1 MANESDG
8 TRKPPAGL
16 KGPDQK
22 RVTNRARK
30 RLMVRFG
37 VAKPDR
43 TAFTK
48 NISETGLFIN
58 TNQVVRPGT
67 MVQVEVHF
75 PDRTFSHWA
84 RVVWAKQVPA
94 QLAHIVECGMGI
106 RFMDASADWP
116 EYYLR
121 WKEKSGVD

>member
-1 MANESDG
+1 MANDSNG
-8 TRKPPAGL
+8 TRKPPAPL
-16 KGPDQK
+16 KGPEHK
-22 RVTNRARK
+22 RVMNRSRK

-37 VAKPDR
+37 VAKPER

-48 NISETGLFIN
+48 NISDTGLFIN
-58 TNQVVRPGT
+58 TNHVMRPGT
-67 MVQVEVHF
+67 MIQVEVHF

-94 QLAHIVECGMGI
+94 ELAHIVECGMGI
-106 RFMDASADWP
+106 RFMDPSPDWG

-121 WKEKSGVD
+121 WKEKTGAP